1 LADESLGAAI
11 AHVVGLHRGREINAH
26 LRLRLEEAGLAF
38 ADESRGHR
46 FRVPLDVIDGWQEA
60 PGHIALY
67 LRGGDVLD
75 IATADDA
82 TRALLR
88 AVRDAAVRPPE
99 FTRSLRALGAVDPSE
114 QAAHDRW
121 FGPLLRARRAIE
133 GVTDPLRQAALLDA
147 DLLRAEL
154 ARTLAELAAQ
164 RTGGAGPAARA
175 LEAMLEEEAAPVNE
189 ALAGLALAAST
200 LHGSAPDSRLAD
212 WRLWLDA
219 VRLLFRATDDAWPAL
234 ARILRYGT

>member
-1 LADESLGAAI
+1 MADEPFGAAI

-46 FRVPLDVIDGWQEA
+46 FRVPFDVIDGWQDT

-67 LRGGDVLD
+67 LRDGDVLD

-82 TRALLR
+82 TRALVR

-99 FTRSLRALGAVDPSE
+99 FTRSLRALGAVDATE
-114 QAAHDRW
+114 QATHDRW

-154 ARTLAELAAQ
+154 VRTLAELAAQ

-175 LEAMLEEEAAPVNE
+175 LEAMLEEESAPVHE
-189 ALAGLALAAST
+189 ALTVASPT
-200 LHGSAPDSRLAD
+200 GASGSTPCVSSSAPPTTPGPASPASSDPAAESRRFARRAD
-212 WRLWLDA
+212 LR
-219 VRLLFRATDDAWPAL
+219 RA
-234 ARILRYGT
+234 